1 MEIQIKIEFETEV
14 AGDVGEAFMDSI
26 LDHIRLSALRRGL
39 GTPRLMSQMTCQS
52 IKSIQGRPA

>member
-14 AGDVGEAFMDSI
+14 AGDVGDAFMESI

-39 GTPRLMSQMTCQS
+39 GTLRLMAQMAFPP
-52 IKSIQGRPA
+52 IKPIPRWPA